1 MFLMITTEEFFRTSW
16 EQYWCLLGISIDFK
30 LELPSTVVPFYKFL
44 ANELHWISK
53 KEAYVA
59 NTTKLS
65 MTLSLSISYSAFF
78 SFPKKKLWKTEL
90 TQVAIFYFREKNLR
104 GVYSWFFR
112 SLRTLHCDSPLKW
125 PDKAWISPVNFVS
138 LSNVSDGVGHR
149 YLYLIAEAKA
159 ILFYSSCLL
168 SNEKKSQE
176 RSREAVTFSLWG
188 VVQEILAWNIL
199 FLMAAS
205 GG

>member
-65 MTLSLSISYSAFF
+65 MTLSLSISYSTFF
-78 SFPKKKLWKTEL
+78 SFPKKN
-90 TQVAIFYFREKNLR
+90 YGRPNL
-104 GVYSWFFR
+104 
-112 SLRTLHCDSPLKW
+112 LKW
-125 PDKAWISPVNFVS
+125 LFSTVAGLIGKRIWEAYTRDFLEVCVRSTVIRPWNGGTR
-138 LSNVSDGVGHR
+138 LE
-149 YLYLIAEAKA
+149 YL
-159 ILFYSSCLL
+159 
-168 SNEKKSQE
+168 Q
-176 RSREAVTFSLWG
+176 
-188 VVQEILAWNIL
+188 
-199 FLMAAS
+199 
-205 GG
+205 

>member
-78 SFPKKKLWKTEL
+78 SFPKKTMEDQTYSSGYFLPW
-90 TQVAIFYFREKNLR
+90 QVSSGKEFERRILAIF
-104 GVYSWFFR
+104 
-112 SLRTLHCDSPLKW
+112 
-125 PDKAWISPVNFVS
+125 
-138 LSNVSDGVGHR
+138 
-149 YLYLIAEAKA
+149 
-159 ILFYSSCLL
+159 
-168 SNEKKSQE
+168 
-176 RSREAVTFSLWG
+176 
-188 VVQEILAWNIL
+188 
-199 FLMAAS
+199 
-205 GG
+205 

>member
-65 MTLSLSISYSAFF
+65 MTLSMSISYSAFF
-78 SFPKKKLWKTEL
+78 SFPKKN
-90 TQVAIFYFREKNLR
+90 YGRPNL
-104 GVYSWFFR
+104 
-112 SLRTLHCDSPLKW
+112 LKW
-125 PDKAWISPVNFVS
+125 LFSTVA
-138 LSNVSDGVGHR
+138 G
-149 YLYLIAEAKA
+149 LIGKRIWEAYTRDF
-159 ILFYSSCLL
+159 LEVCV
-168 SNEKKSQE
+168 
-176 RSREAVTFSLWG
+176 RSTVIRP
-188 VVQEILAWNIL
+188 
-199 FLMAAS
+199 
-205 GG
+205 